1 VIVDSA
7 GEKEWVIYDAGP
19 KSVRSPL
26 ICLPPASGTSDVFFK
41 QLLTLSSLGYRVIS
55 LEYPVYWTYTEW
67 TEGFKKLLDYLHLD
81 KVHLFGASLGG
92 FLAQKFCEM
101 TAKNPRVQSLVLC
114 NSFADTS
121 VFQQTTSSSAFWV
134 MPSFLLKKM
143 IMNNFNVAI
152 VDEDIADSI
161 DFMVERLEGMG
172 RSELASRL
180 TLNCVDSYVEPQ
192 KLQNIAITI
201 IDVFDDCALSQPVK
215 DELYK
220 CYPHAKRAHLKSGGN
235 FPYLCR
241 STDVNLYLQ
250 VIIHLRQF
258 MGTRYSA
265 IDTEVLTEEDKIAC
279 GMLPSQPSFS

>member
-1 VIVDSA
+1 MADASAISRSQEYMSFRSTVPLRRVIVDSA

-201 IDVFDDCALSQPVK
+201 ID
-215 DELYK
+215 
-220 CYPHAKRAHLKSGGN
+220 
-235 FPYLCR
+235 
-241 STDVNLYLQ
+241 
-250 VIIHLRQF
+250 IHLRQF

-279 GMLPSQPSFS
+279 GMLPSQHPSASKDSTLHSLLGTNDEVVDLQ